1 MCFTKLMRKML
12 KYKHASVYVGSKAID
27 VLVADSLPKLMLGL
41 MHMDSLGKSDGM
53 LFIFGREAR
62 HRIWMLN
69 MLFPIDI
76 IWLSKQLIVVDIV
89 EDAKPCSSIFRCKTY
104 LPAEKALYVLEL
116 KAHTAKR
123 LGIHKGVKLKL
134 KL

>member
-1 MCFTKLMRKML
+1 ML

-104 LPAEKALYVLEL
+104 LPGEKALYVLEL
-116 KAHTAKR
+116 KAHMAKG

>member
-1 MCFTKLMRKML
+1 ML

-89 EDAKPCSSIFRCKTY
+89 EDARPCSSIFRCKTY

-116 KAHTAKR
+116 KAHMAKR

>member
-1 MCFTKLMRKML
+1 ML

-104 LPAEKALYVLEL
+104 LPGEKALYVLEL
-116 KAHTAKR
+116 KAHMAKR